1 MADADGP
8 DAGRTRDDDA
18 RRVDPAADDG
28 VESTVDDALDALPV
42 DRTTLAVLAVV
53 ALALAVRLYRLGAR
67 IMHWDEGRVG
77 YWILRYHET
86 GQFHYRPIVHG
97 PFLPVVNDYVFAVLA
112 PTDFS
117 ARLVV
122 ALVGGLLPLA
132 ALLFRERLRGSET
145 AALALVLAV
154 NPLLVYYSRFM
165 RNDVLVGA
173 FALVA
178 LGFAV
183 RALDRN
189 AVRPAYVGAVA
200 LALAFTAKENA
211 LIYVV
216 CFLGA
221 AGLLLDH
228 RLVRR
233 TTAGES
239 VRDVLAGWG
248 RTAVDRLRRRGRPL
262 YGFAPGL
269 LHAAGLLVA
278 FFGVVTFFYAPR
290 PALWTALA
298 SPAALPG
305 VVEAATV
312 GSWEAFYSTWIGGG
326 HQSNPYVPFLYDYLE
341 TLAYGAPAVLAFAAV
356 GFVVDGYGDEGG
368 RRDLVAFATYW
379 GAVSVLGYP
388 IATDIRA
395 PWAVV
400 HAVVPLAIP
409 AAVGLA
415 YLYRRADLSLAP
427 DREAASGPILA
438 ALLVLAA
445 ATGVAGANGAYMN
458 SASDAEGEVLQ
469 YAQPGNDL
477 KATLEEVERAVR
489 NTDDGPAPDVLFV
502 GTTQPGGSGV
512 LFYVEN
518 ESTAAQ
524 PPVGGPN
531 WHSRLPLPWY
541 LERYGAEV
549 TSTAP
554 DESLPDDP
562 PPVVIAYAW
571 DRDEVSEGLDGY
583 VAREHRF
590 RLWSERIV
598 VFVDRSALR

>member
-1 MADADGP
+1 MADADAEGP
-8 DAGRTRDDDA
+8 STDRAAGDR
-18 RRVDPAADDG
+18 
-28 VESTVDDALDALPV
+28 SALDDLPV

-53 ALALAVRLYRLGAR
+53 VLALAARLYRLGAR

-86 GQFHYRPIVHG
+86 GQYGYRPIVHG
-97 PFLPVVNDYVFAVLA
+97 PFLPVVNDYVFAVLP

-122 ALVGGLLPLA
+122 ALVGGSLPLV
-132 ALLFRERLRGSET
+132 ALLLRDRLRDSET
-145 AALALVLAV
+145 VALALVLAV

-165 RNDVLVGA
+165 RNDVLVGG
-173 FALVA
+173 FALTA
-178 LGFAV
+178 LALAV
-183 RALDRN
+183 RALDRD
-189 AVRPAYVGAVA
+189 AVRPAYLGAVA

-233 TTAGES
+233 TTAGEP
-239 VRDVLAGWG
+239 VRAVLFGWLRATG
-248 RTAVDRLRRRGRPL
+248 RRLRRSGGAL
-262 YGFAPGL
+262 HGFGPAL
-269 LHAAGLLVA
+269 VHALALPAVFLA
-278 FFGVVTFFYAPR
+278 VVTFFYAPR
-290 PALWTALA
+290 PELWRALG

-305 VVEAATV
+305 VVETATV
-312 GSWEAFYSTWIGGG
+312 GSWKAFYGTWIGGG

-341 TLAYGAPAVLAFAAV
+341 TLAYGAPALLAFAAV
-356 GFVVDGYGDEGG
+356 GFVADGYGDEGG

-395 PWAVV
+395 PWAAV
-400 HAVVPLAIP
+400 HAVVPLSIP

-415 YLYRRADLSLAP
+415 SLYRRADLPVAP
-427 DREAASGPILA
+427 DRERTAGPVVA

-458 SASDAEGEVLQ
+458 SASDSEGEVLQ

-477 KATLEEVERAVR
+477 KATLSEVERAVR
-489 NTDDGPAPDVLFV
+489 TTDDGPEPDVLFV
-502 GTTQPGGSGV
+502 GTTKPGGSGT
-512 LFYVEN
+512 LFYVQN
-518 ESTAAQ
+518 ESSAAQ

-541 LERYGAEV
+541 LERYDAEV

-554 DESLPDDP
+554 DEPLPEDP

-571 DRDEVSEGLDGY
+571 DRDEVGEELDGY
-583 VAREHRF
+583 VAHEHRF

-598 VFVDRSALR
+598 VFVDRSAL